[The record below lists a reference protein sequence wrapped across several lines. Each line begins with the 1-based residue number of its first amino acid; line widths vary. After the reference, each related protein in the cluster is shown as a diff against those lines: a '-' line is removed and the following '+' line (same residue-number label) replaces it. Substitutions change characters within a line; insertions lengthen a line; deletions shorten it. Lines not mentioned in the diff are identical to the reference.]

1 MVPVWPEATKFF
13 IGQVID
19 DHGSHTTV
27 KFIGRKDIDS
37 NIFKWPDTDDI
48 DVVSRE
54 SVLMNLSEPQTDHRG
69 LLTFSA
75 EMLSCYNIE

>member
-27 KFIGRKDIDS
+27 KLIRRKHTDS

-48 DVVSRE
+48 DHVVSRE
-54 SVLMNLSEPQTDHRG
+54 SVLMNLSEPQTDRRG
-69 LLTFSA
+69 LLTF
-75 EMLSCYNIE
+75 